1 MTDPTL
7 ITLLTVTAAFLF
19 AFGTPLLLII
29 GLWVVGMQLIFDFP
43 LANVGSAMFEGLNS
57 FALLAAPLFI
67 LTGDLISAGGIA
79 RRMSDFALS
88 FLGWVRGGLGMASIG
103 ACGMFAAISG
113 SNAATTATI
122 GSITY
127 PTMVEEGYEKHFS
140 AATAAAGGTV
150 GIIIPPSILFIV
162 YGFLISLP
170 ISELFLAGII
180 PGFLM
185 VAVMMIACYV
195 VSRRRGYGRITAFEM
210 RRVRQTFPGATI
222 GIVAMV
228 IVLGGI
234 YAGVFSPTEA
244 SAVTV
249 VYCLFAGLLVTRETK
264 WRKLPDI
271 FLRSATIIG
280 IIVPLVAVS
289 IMMQEILAVIGAREY
304 IEGILTQLGGYY
316 TILFVMMGMVLAAG
330 TLLESVPNTIIL
342 APILAPIA
350 ASIGVDPFH
359 FAVVFLIGDAIGF
372 ITPPYGLNLYVA
384 SGITGLPYFRI
395 VREVIPY
402 LVSLLCIW
410 VVVALVPQL
419 STFLIQFAGLGGG
432 GLIQRLG
439 GE

>member
-1 MTDPTL
+1 MSDPVI
-7 ITLLTVTAAFLF
+7 ITLLTLAALF
-19 AFGTPLLLII
+19 FFAAGTPLMLII
-29 GLWVVGMQLIFDFP
+29 GLWVIGMQLIFDFP
-43 LANVGSAMFEGLNS
+43 LANVGSSMFEGLNS

-79 RRMSDFALS
+79 RRMSDFALAI
-88 FLGWVRGGLGMASIG
+88 LGWIRGGLGMASIA

-127 PTMVEEGYEKHFS
+127 PTMCRQNYEKHFS

-162 YGFLISLP
+162 YGYLIGLP

-180 PGFLM
+180 PGIMMVLAMM
-185 VAVMMIACYV
+185 VACYW
-195 VSRRRGYGRITAFEM
+195 VSRRRSYGVVHPFEKKEVQ
-210 RRVRQTFPGATI
+210 RTFPGASI
-222 GIVAMV
+222 GIVAIF
-228 IVLGGI
+228 IVLYGI
-234 YAGVFSPTEA
+234 YTGIFSPTEA

-249 VYCLFAGLLVTRETK
+249 VYCLLAGLFVTRETK
-264 WRKLPDI
+264 WRKLPSI
-271 FLRSATIIG
+271 FFRSAVIIG

-289 IMMQEILAVIGAREY
+289 IMMQEILAVIGAKEFV
-304 IEGILTQLGGYY
+304 EGILNQLGGYY
-316 TILFVMMGMVLAAG
+316 VVLFCMMGMVLAAG

-350 ASIGVDPFH
+350 HGLGVDPFH
-359 FAVVFLIGDAIGF
+359 FAVIFLIGDSIGF

-395 VREVIPY
+395 VRQVMPY
-402 LVSLLCIW
+402 LFSLL
-410 VVVALVPQL
+410 VVWGIVAMVPDL
-419 STFLIQFAGLGGG
+419 STWLVKFAGLGGA
-432 GLIQRLG
+432 GLTLN
-439 GE
+439 

>member
-1 MTDPTL
+1 MPDAVLITL
-7 ITLLTVTAAFLF
+7 ITLIAFTIFVT
-19 AFGTPLLLII
+19 GTPLMLII
-29 GLWVVGMQLIFDFP
+29 GLWVIGMQLIFDFP
-43 LANVGSAMFEGLNS
+43 LANVGSSMFEGLNS

-79 RRMSDFALS
+79 RRMSDFALAI
-88 FLGWVRGGLGMASIG
+88 LGWVRGGLGMASLG

-127 PTMVEEGYEKHFS
+127 PTMVKQGYEKNFS

-162 YGFLISLP
+162 YGYLISLP

-180 PGFLM
+180 PGILM
-185 VAVMMIACYV
+185 VAVMMIACYI
-195 VSRRRGYGRITAFEM
+195 VSRRRAYGEIIPFELEKL
-210 RRVRQTFPGATI
+210 RKTFPGASI
-222 GIVAMV
+222 GIMAIF

-234 YAGVFSPTEA
+234 YAGIFSPTEA

-249 VYCLFAGLLVTRETK
+249 VYCLLAGLFVTRETK
-264 WRKLPDI
+264 WKALPDI
-271 FLRSATIIG
+271 FFRSAIIIG

-289 IMMQEILAVIGAREY
+289 IMMQEILAVIGAKEF
-304 IEGILTQLGGYY
+304 IEGLLTGLGGYY

-330 TLLESVPNTIIL
+330 TILESVPNTIIL

-350 ASIGVDPFH
+350 VTIGVDPFH
-359 FAVVFLIGDAIGF
+359 FAVIFLIGDAIGF

-384 SGITGLPYFRI
+384 SGITGLPYFQI
-395 VREVIPY
+395 VRQVLPY
-402 LVSLLCIW
+402 LFSLIFIW
-410 VVVALVPQL
+410 VVIALIPEL
-419 STFLIQFAGLGGG
+419 STWLVQFAGLGGA
-432 GLIQRLG
+432 GLRS
-439 GE
+439 

>member
-1 MTDPTL
+1 MSDPVIITL
-7 ITLLTVTAAFLF
+7 ITLAALF
-19 AFGTPLLLII
+19 FFAAGTPLMLII
-29 GLWVVGMQLIFDFP
+29 GLWVIGMQLIFDFP

-79 RRMSDFALS
+79 RRMSDFALAI
-88 FLGWVRGGLGMASIG
+88 LGWIRGGLGMASIA

-127 PTMVEEGYEKHFS
+127 PTMCRQNYEKHFS

-162 YGFLISLP
+162 YGYLIGLP

-180 PGFLM
+180 PGIMMVLAMM
-185 VAVMMIACYV
+185 VACYW
-195 VSRRRGYGRITAFEM
+195 VSRRRSYGVVHPFEKKEVQ
-210 RRVRQTFPGATI
+210 RTFPGASI
-222 GIVAMV
+222 GIVAIF
-228 IVLGGI
+228 IVLYGI
-234 YAGVFSPTEA
+234 YTGIFSPTEA

-249 VYCLFAGLLVTRETK
+249 VYCLLAGLLVTRETK
-264 WRKLPDI
+264 WRKLPSI
-271 FLRSATIIG
+271 FFRSAVIIG

-289 IMMQEILAVIGAREY
+289 IMMQEILAVIGAKEFV
-304 IEGILTQLGGYY
+304 EGILSQLGGYY
-316 TILFVMMGMVLAAG
+316 VVLFCMMGMVLAAG

-350 ASIGVDPFH
+350 HGLGVDPFH
-359 FAVVFLIGDAIGF
+359 FAVIFLIGDSIGF

-395 VREVIPY
+395 VRQVMPY
-402 LVSLLCIW
+402 LFSLL
-410 VVVALVPQL
+410 VVWGIVAMVPDL
-419 STFLIQFAGLGGG
+419 STWLVKFAGLGGA
-432 GLIQRLG
+432 GLTLN
-439 GE
+439 

>member
-1 MTDPTL
+1 MSDPVI
-7 ITLLTVTAAFLF
+7 ITLLTLAALF
-19 AFGTPLLLII
+19 FFAAGTPLMLII
-29 GLWVVGMQLIFDFP
+29 GLWVIGMQLIFDFP
-43 LANVGSAMFEGLNS
+43 LANVGSSMFEGLNS

-79 RRMSDFALS
+79 RRMSDFALAI
-88 FLGWVRGGLGMASIG
+88 LGWIRGGLGMASIA

-127 PTMVEEGYEKHFS
+127 PTMCRQNYEKHFS

-162 YGFLISLP
+162 YGYLIGLP

-180 PGFLM
+180 PGIMMVLAMM
-185 VAVMMIACYV
+185 VACYW
-195 VSRRRGYGRITAFEM
+195 VSRRRSYGVVHPFEKKEVQ
-210 RRVRQTFPGATI
+210 RTFPGASI
-222 GIVAMV
+222 GIVAIF
-228 IVLGGI
+228 IVLYGI
-234 YAGVFSPTEA
+234 YTGIFSPTEA

-249 VYCLFAGLLVTRETK
+249 VYCLLAGLFVTRETK
-264 WRKLPDI
+264 WRKLPSI
-271 FLRSATIIG
+271 FFRSAVIIG

-289 IMMQEILAVIGAREY
+289 IMMQEILAVIGAKEFV
-304 IEGILTQLGGYY
+304 EGILSQLGGYY
-316 TILFVMMGMVLAAG
+316 VVLFCMMGMVLAAG

-350 ASIGVDPFH
+350 HGLGVDPFH
-359 FAVVFLIGDAIGF
+359 FAVIFLIGDSIGF

-395 VREVIPY
+395 VRQVIPY
-402 LVSLLCIW
+402 LFSLLIVW
-410 VVVALVPQL
+410 GIVAMVPDL
-419 STFLIQFAGLGGG
+419 STWLVKFAGLGGA
-432 GLIQRLG
+432 GLTLN
-439 GE
+439 

>member
-1 MTDPTL
+1 MSDPVL
-7 ITLLTVTAAFLF
+7 ITLLTLAAVTLF
-19 AFGTPLLLII
+19 ATGTPLMLII
-29 GLWVVGMQLIFDFP
+29 GMWVIGMQLIFDFP
-43 LANVGSAMFEGLNS
+43 LANVGSSMFEGLNS

-67 LTGDLISAGGIA
+67 LTGDLISAGGLA
-79 RRMSDFALS
+79 RRMSDFALAI
-88 FLGWVRGGLGMASIG
+88 LGWVRGGLGMASLG

-127 PTMVEEGYEKHFS
+127 PTMVKQGYDKNFS

-162 YGFLISLP
+162 YGYLISLP

-180 PGFLM
+180 PGILM
-185 VAVMMIACYV
+185 VAVMMIACYI
-195 VSRRRGYGRITAFEM
+195 VSRRKNYGQIVPFDLSIL
-210 RRVRQTFPGATI
+210 RQTLPGASI
-222 GIVAMV
+222 GLFAIV

-234 YAGVFSPTEA
+234 YTGIFSPTEA

-249 VYCLFAGLLVTRETK
+249 VYCLLAGMLITRETK

-271 FLRSATIIG
+271 FFRSGIIIG

-289 IMMQEILAVIGAREY
+289 IMMQEILAVIGAREF
-304 IEGILTQLGGYY
+304 ISMILTGLGGFY

-350 ASIGVDPFH
+350 VTIGVDPFH
-359 FAVVFLIGDAIGF
+359 FAVIFLIGDAIGF

-384 SGITGLPYFRI
+384 SGITGLPYFGI
-395 VREVIPY
+395 VRQVLPY
-402 LVSLLCIW
+402 LISLLIIW
-410 VVVALVPQL
+410 VIVALVPEL
-419 STFLIQFAGLGGG
+419 STWLIKFAGLGGG
-432 GLIQRLG
+432 GLTLQN
-439 GE
+439 

>member
-1 MTDPTL
+1 MSDPVL
-7 ITLLTVTAAFLF
+7 ITLLTLAAVTFF
-19 AFGTPLLLII
+19 ATGTPLLLII
-29 GLWVVGMQLIFDFP
+29 GMWVIGMQLIFDFP
-43 LANVGSAMFEGLNS
+43 LANVGSSMFEGLNS

-67 LTGDLISAGGIA
+67 LTGDLISAGGLA
-79 RRMSDFALS
+79 RRMSDFALAI
-88 FLGWVRGGLGMASIG
+88 LGWVRGGLGMASLG

-127 PTMVEEGYEKHFS
+127 PTMVKQGYDKNFS

-162 YGFLISLP
+162 YGYLISLP

-180 PGFLM
+180 PGILM
-185 VAVMMIACYV
+185 VAVMMIACYI
-195 VSRRRGYGRITAFEM
+195 VSRRRNYGHIVPFDLAIL
-210 RRVRQTFPGATI
+210 RQTLPGASI
-222 GIVAMV
+222 GLFAIV

-234 YAGVFSPTEA
+234 YTGTFSPTEA

-249 VYCLFAGLLVTRETK
+249 VYCLLAGMLITRETK

-271 FLRSATIIG
+271 FFRSGIIIG

-289 IMMQEILAVIGAREY
+289 IMMQEILAVIGAREF
-304 IEGILTQLGGYY
+304 ISMILTGLGGFY

-350 ASIGVDPFH
+350 VTIGVDPFH
-359 FAVVFLIGDAIGF
+359 FAVIFLIGDAIGF

-384 SGITGLPYFRI
+384 SGITGLPYFGI
-395 VREVIPY
+395 VRQVLPY
-402 LVSLLCIW
+402 LISLLIIW
-410 VVVALVPQL
+410 VIVALVPEL
-419 STFLIQFAGLGGG
+419 STWLIKFAGLGGG
-432 GLIQRLG
+432 GLTLQN
-439 GE
+439 

>member
-1 MTDPTL
+1 MSDPVL
-7 ITLLTVTAAFLF
+7 ITLLTLAAVTLF
-19 AFGTPLLLII
+19 ATGTPLMLII
-29 GLWVVGMQLIFDFP
+29 GMWVIGMQLIFDFP
-43 LANVGSAMFEGLNS
+43 LANVGSSMFEGLNS

-67 LTGDLISAGGIA
+67 LTGDLISAGGLA
-79 RRMSDFALS
+79 RRMSDFALAI
-88 FLGWVRGGLGMASIG
+88 LGWVRGGLGMASLG

-127 PTMVEEGYEKHFS
+127 PTMVKQGYDKNFS

-162 YGFLISLP
+162 YGYLISLP

-180 PGFLM
+180 PGILM
-185 VAVMMIACYV
+185 VAVMMIACYI
-195 VSRRRGYGRITAFEM
+195 VSRRKNYGQIVPFDLS
-210 RRVRQTFPGATI
+210 VLRQTLPGASI
-222 GIVAMV
+222 GLFAIF

-234 YAGVFSPTEA
+234 YTGIFSPTEA

-249 VYCLFAGLLVTRETK
+249 VYCLLAGMLITRETK

-271 FLRSATIIG
+271 FFRSGIIIG

-289 IMMQEILAVIGAREY
+289 IMMQEILAVIGAREF
-304 IEGILTQLGGYY
+304 ISMILTGLGGFY

-350 ASIGVDPFH
+350 VTIGVDPFH
-359 FAVVFLIGDAIGF
+359 FAVIFLIGDAIGF

-384 SGITGLPYFRI
+384 SGITGLPYFGI
-395 VREVIPY
+395 VRQVLPY
-402 LVSLLCIW
+402 LISLLIIW
-410 VVVALVPQL
+410 VIVALVPEL
-419 STFLIQFAGLGGG
+419 STWLIKFAGLGGG
-432 GLIQRLG
+432 GLTLQN
-439 GE
+439 

>member
-1 MTDPTL
+1 MSDPVL
-7 ITLLTVTAAFLF
+7 ITLLTLAAVTLF
-19 AFGTPLLLII
+19 ATGTPLMLII
-29 GLWVVGMQLIFDFP
+29 GMWVIGMQLIFDFP
-43 LANVGSAMFEGLNS
+43 LANVGSSMFEGLNS

-67 LTGDLISAGGIA
+67 LTGDLISAGGLA
-79 RRMSDFALS
+79 RRMSDFALAL
-88 FLGWVRGGLGMASIG
+88 LGWVRGGLGMASLG

-127 PTMVEEGYEKHFS
+127 PTMVKQGYDKNFS

-162 YGFLISLP
+162 YGYLISLP

-180 PGFLM
+180 PGILM
-185 VAVMMIACYV
+185 VAVMMIACYI
-195 VSRRRGYGRITAFEM
+195 VSRRKNYGQIVPFDLS
-210 RRVRQTFPGATI
+210 VLRQTLPGASI
-222 GIVAMV
+222 GLFAIF

-234 YAGVFSPTEA
+234 YTGIFSPTEA

-249 VYCLFAGLLVTRETK
+249 VYCLLAGMLITRETK

-271 FLRSATIIG
+271 FFRSGIIIG

-289 IMMQEILAVIGAREY
+289 IMMQEILAVIGAREF
-304 IEGILTQLGGYY
+304 ISMLLTGLGGFY

-350 ASIGVDPFH
+350 VTIGVDPFH
-359 FAVVFLIGDAIGF
+359 FAVIFLIGDAIGF

-384 SGITGLPYFRI
+384 SGITGLPYFGI
-395 VREVIPY
+395 VRQVLPY
-402 LVSLLCIW
+402 LISLLIIW
-410 VVVALVPQL
+410 VIVALVPEL
-419 STFLIQFAGLGGG
+419 STFLIKFAGLGGG
-432 GLIQRLG
+432 GLTLQN
-439 GE
+439 

>member
-1 MTDPTL
+1 MPDAVLITL
-7 ITLLTVTAAFLF
+7 ITLIAFTLFVT
-19 AFGTPLLLII
+19 GTPLMLII
-29 GLWVVGMQLIFDFP
+29 GLWVIGMQLIFDFP
-43 LANVGSAMFEGLNS
+43 LANVGSSMFEGLNS

-79 RRMSDFALS
+79 RRMSDFALAI
-88 FLGWVRGGLGMASIG
+88 LGWVRGGLGMASLG

-127 PTMVEEGYEKHFS
+127 PTMVKQGYDKNFS

-162 YGFLISLP
+162 YGYLISLP

-180 PGFLM
+180 PGILM
-185 VAVMMIACYV
+185 VGVMMVACYI
-195 VSRRRGYGRITAFEM
+195 VSRRRTYGEIIPFELEKL
-210 RRVRQTFPGATI
+210 RKTFPGASI
-222 GIVAMV
+222 GIIAIF

-234 YAGVFSPTEA
+234 YAGIFSPTEA

-249 VYCLFAGLLVTRETK
+249 VYCLLAGLFVTRETK
-264 WRKLPDI
+264 WKALPDI
-271 FLRSATIIG
+271 FFRSAIIIG

-289 IMMQEILAVIGAREY
+289 IMMQEILAVIGAKEF
-304 IEGILTQLGGYY
+304 IEGLLTGLGGYY

-330 TLLESVPNTIIL
+330 TILESVPNTIIL

-350 ASIGVDPFH
+350 VTIGVDPFH
-359 FAVVFLIGDAIGF
+359 FAVIFLIGDAIGF

-384 SGITGLPYFRI
+384 SGITGLPYFQI
-395 VREVIPY
+395 VRQVLPY
-402 LVSLLCIW
+402 LFSLIFIW
-410 VVVALVPQL
+410 VVIALIPEL
-419 STFLIQFAGLGGG
+419 STWLVQFAGLGGA
-432 GLIQRLG
+432 GLRN
-439 GE
+439 

>member
-1 MTDPTL
+1 MPDAII
-7 ITLLTVTAAFLF
+7 ITLLTLCAFTLFVT
-19 AFGTPLLLII
+19 GTPLMLII
-29 GLWVVGMQLIFDFP
+29 GLWVIGMQIIFDFP
-43 LANVGSAMFEGLNS
+43 LANVGSSMFEGLNS

-79 RRMSDFALS
+79 RRMSDFALAI
-88 FLGWVRGGLGMASIG
+88 LGWVRGGLGMASLG

-127 PTMVEEGYEKHFS
+127 PTMVKQGYDKNFS

-162 YGFLISLP
+162 YGYLISLP

-180 PGFLM
+180 PGILM

-195 VSRRRGYGRITAFEM
+195 VSRRKGYGQIIPFELTVL
-210 RRVRQTFPGATI
+210 RRTFPGASI
-222 GIVAMV
+222 GILAIF

-234 YAGVFSPTEA
+234 YAGIFSPTEA

-249 VYCLFAGLLVTRETK
+249 VYCLLAGLFVTKETK
-264 WRKLPDI
+264 IKALPDI
-271 FLRSATIIG
+271 FFRSAIIIG

-289 IMMQEILAVIGAREY
+289 IMMQEILAVIGAKEF
-304 IEGILTQLGGYY
+304 IEGLLTGLGGYY

-330 TLLESVPNTIIL
+330 TVLESVPNTIIL

-350 ASIGVDPFH
+350 VTIGVDPFH
-359 FAVVFLIGDAIGF
+359 FAVIFLIGDAIGF

-384 SGITGLPYFRI
+384 SGITGLPYFQI
-395 VREVIPY
+395 VRQVLPY
-402 LVSLLCIW
+402 LFSLIFIW
-410 VVVALVPQL
+410 VVVALIPEL
-419 STFLIQFAGLGGG
+419 STFLVQFAGLGGA
-432 GLIQRLG
+432 GLRN
-439 GE
+439 

>member
-1 MTDPTL
+1 M
-7 ITLLTVTAAFLF
+7 
-19 AFGTPLLLII
+19 
-29 GLWVVGMQLIFDFP
+29 
-43 LANVGSAMFEGLNS
+43 
-57 FALLAAPLFI
+57 LAAPLFI
-67 LTGDLISAGGIA
+67 LTGDLISAGGLA
-79 RRMSDFALS
+79 RRMSDFALAL
-88 FLGWVRGGLGMASIG
+88 LGWVRGGLGMASLG

-127 PTMVEEGYEKHFS
+127 PTMVKQGYDKNFS

-162 YGFLISLP
+162 YGYLISLP

-180 PGFLM
+180 PGILM
-185 VAVMMIACYV
+185 VAVMMIACYI
-195 VSRRRGYGRITAFEM
+195 VSRRKNYGHITPFKLSIL
-210 RRVRQTFPGATI
+210 RQTLPGASI
-222 GIVAMV
+222 GMFAIF

-234 YAGVFSPTEA
+234 YTGVFSPTEA

-249 VYCLFAGLLVTRETK
+249 VYCLLAGMLITRETK

-271 FLRSATIIG
+271 FFRSGIIIG

-289 IMMQEILAVIGAREY
+289 IMMQEILAVIGAREF
-304 IEGILTQLGGYY
+304 ISMLLTGLGGFY

-350 ASIGVDPFH
+350 VTIGVDPFH
-359 FAVVFLIGDAIGF
+359 FAVIFLIGDAIGF

-384 SGITGLPYFRI
+384 SGITGLPYFGI
-395 VREVIPY
+395 VRQVLPY
-402 LVSLLCIW
+402 LISLLIIW
-410 VVVALVPQL
+410 VIVALVPEL
-419 STFLIQFAGLGGG
+419 STFLIKFAGLGGG
-432 GLIQRLG
+432 GLTLQN
-439 GE
+439 

>member
-1 MTDPTL
+1 MPDAVLITL
-7 ITLLTVTAAFLF
+7 ITLIAFTLFVT
-19 AFGTPLLLII
+19 GTPLMLII
-29 GLWVVGMQLIFDFP
+29 GLWVIGMQLIFDFP
-43 LANVGSAMFEGLNS
+43 LANVGSSMFEGLNS

-79 RRMSDFALS
+79 RRMSDFALAI
-88 FLGWVRGGLGMASIG
+88 LGWVRGGLGMASLG

-127 PTMVEEGYEKHFS
+127 PTMVKQGYEKNFS

-162 YGFLISLP
+162 YGYLISLP

-180 PGFLM
+180 PGILM
-185 VAVMMIACYV
+185 VAVMMIACYI
-195 VSRRRGYGRITAFEM
+195 VSRRRAYGEIIPFELEKL
-210 RRVRQTFPGATI
+210 RKTFPGASI
-222 GIVAMV
+222 GIMAIF

-234 YAGVFSPTEA
+234 YAGIFSPTEA

-249 VYCLFAGLLVTRETK
+249 VYCLLAGLFVTRETK
-264 WRKLPDI
+264 WKALPDI
-271 FLRSATIIG
+271 FFRSAIIIG

-289 IMMQEILAVIGAREY
+289 IMMQEILAVIGAKEF
-304 IEGILTQLGGYY
+304 IEGLLTGLGGYY

-330 TLLESVPNTIIL
+330 TILESVPNTIIL

-350 ASIGVDPFH
+350 VTIGVDPFH
-359 FAVVFLIGDAIGF
+359 FAVIFLIGDAIGF

-384 SGITGLPYFRI
+384 SGITGLPYFQI
-395 VREVIPY
+395 VRQVLPY
-402 LVSLLCIW
+402 LFSLIFIW
-410 VVVALVPQL
+410 VVIALIPEL
-419 STFLIQFAGLGGG
+419 STWLVQFAGLGGA
-432 GLIQRLG
+432 GLRN
-439 GE
+439 

>member
-1 MTDPTL
+1 MSDPVL
-7 ITLLTVTAAFLF
+7 ITLLTLAAVTLF
-19 AFGTPLLLII
+19 ATGTPLMLII
-29 GLWVVGMQLIFDFP
+29 GMWVIGMQLIFDFP
-43 LANVGSAMFEGLNS
+43 LANVGSSMFEGLNS

-67 LTGDLISAGGIA
+67 LTGDLISAGGLA
-79 RRMSDFALS
+79 RRMSDFALAI
-88 FLGWVRGGLGMASIG
+88 LGWVRGGLGMASLG

-127 PTMVEEGYEKHFS
+127 PTMVKQGYDKNFS

-162 YGFLISLP
+162 YGYLISLP

-180 PGFLM
+180 PGILM
-185 VAVMMIACYV
+185 VAVMMIACYI
-195 VSRRRGYGRITAFEM
+195 VSRRKNYGQIVPFKLSIL
-210 RRVRQTFPGATI
+210 RQTLPGASI
-222 GIVAMV
+222 GMFAIF

-234 YAGVFSPTEA
+234 YTGVFSPTEA

-249 VYCLFAGLLVTRETK
+249 VYCLLAGMLITRETK

-271 FLRSATIIG
+271 FFRSGIIIG

-289 IMMQEILAVIGAREY
+289 IMMQEILAVIGAREF
-304 IEGILTQLGGYY
+304 ISMLLTGLGGFY

-350 ASIGVDPFH
+350 VTIGVDPFH
-359 FAVVFLIGDAIGF
+359 FAVIFLIGDAIGF

-384 SGITGLPYFRI
+384 SGITGLPYFGI
-395 VREVIPY
+395 VRQVLPY
-402 LVSLLCIW
+402 LISLLIIW
-410 VVVALVPQL
+410 VIVALVPEL
-419 STFLIQFAGLGGG
+419 STFLIKFAGLGGG
-432 GLIQRLG
+432 GLTLQN
-439 GE
+439 

>member
-1 MTDPTL
+1 MSDPVL
-7 ITLLTVTAAFLF
+7 ITLLTLAAVTLF
-19 AFGTPLLLII
+19 ATGTPLMLII
-29 GLWVVGMQLIFDFP
+29 GMWVIGMQLIFDFP
-43 LANVGSAMFEGLNS
+43 LANVGSSMFEGLNS

-67 LTGDLISAGGIA
+67 LTGDLISAGGLA
-79 RRMSDFALS
+79 RRMSDFALAI
-88 FLGWVRGGLGMASIG
+88 LGWVRGGLGMASLG

-127 PTMVEEGYEKHFS
+127 PTMVKQGYDKNFS

-162 YGFLISLP
+162 YGYLISLP

-180 PGFLM
+180 PGILM
-185 VAVMMIACYV
+185 VAVMMIACYI
-195 VSRRRGYGRITAFEM
+195 VSRRKNYGQIVPFDLS
-210 RRVRQTFPGATI
+210 VLRQTLPGASI
-222 GIVAMV
+222 GLFALF

-234 YAGVFSPTEA
+234 YTGIFSPTEA

-249 VYCLFAGLLVTRETK
+249 VYCLLAGMLITRETK

-271 FLRSATIIG
+271 FFRSGIIIG

-289 IMMQEILAVIGAREY
+289 IMMQEILAVIGAREF
-304 IEGILTQLGGYY
+304 ISMILTGLGGFY

-350 ASIGVDPFH
+350 VTIGVDPFH
-359 FAVVFLIGDAIGF
+359 FAVIFLIGDAIGF

-384 SGITGLPYFRI
+384 SGITGLPYFGI
-395 VREVIPY
+395 VRQVLPY
-402 LVSLLCIW
+402 LISLLIIW
-410 VVVALVPQL
+410 VIVALVPEL
-419 STFLIQFAGLGGG
+419 STWLIKFAGLGGG
-432 GLIQRLG
+432 GLTLQN
-439 GE
+439 

>member
-1 MTDPTL
+1 MSDPVI
-7 ITLLTVTAAFLF
+7 ITLLTVAALF
-19 AFGTPLLLII
+19 FFAAGTPLMLII

-43 LANVGSAMFEGLNS
+43 LANVGSSMFEGLNS

-79 RRMSDFALS
+79 RRMSDFALAI
-88 FLGWVRGGLGMASIG
+88 LGWIRGGLGMASIA

-127 PTMVEEGYEKHFS
+127 PTMCKQNYEKHFS

-162 YGFLISLP
+162 YGYLIGLP

-180 PGFLM
+180 PGIMMVMAMM
-185 VAVMMIACYV
+185 VACYW
-195 VSRRRGYGRITAFEM
+195 VSRRRSYGVVHTFEKKEVQ
-210 RRVRQTFPGATI
+210 RTFPGASI
-222 GIVAMV
+222 GIVAIF
-228 IVLGGI
+228 IVLYGI
-234 YAGVFSPTEA
+234 YTGIFSPTEA

-249 VYCLFAGLLVTRETK
+249 VYCLLAGLFVTRETK
-264 WRKLPDI
+264 WWALPSI
-271 FLRSATIIG
+271 FFRSAVIIG

-289 IMMQEILAVIGAREY
+289 IMMQEILAVIGAKEFV
-304 IEGILTQLGGYY
+304 EGLLNQLGGYY
-316 TILFVMMGMVLAAG
+316 VVLFCMMGMVLAAG

-350 ASIGVDPFH
+350 HGLGVDPFH
-359 FAVVFLIGDAIGF
+359 FAVIFLIGDSIGF

-395 VREVIPY
+395 VRQVIPY
-402 LVSLLCIW
+402 LFALL
-410 VVVALVPQL
+410 VVWGIVAMVPDL
-419 STFLIQFAGLGGG
+419 STWLVKFAGLGGA
-432 GLIQRLG
+432 GLTLN
-439 GE
+439 

>member
-1 MTDPTL
+1 MPDAVLITL
-7 ITLLTVTAAFLF
+7 ITLIAFTIFVT
-19 AFGTPLLLII
+19 GTPLMLII
-29 GLWVVGMQLIFDFP
+29 GLWVIGMQLIFDFP
-43 LANVGSAMFEGLNS
+43 LANVGSSMFEGLNS

-79 RRMSDFALS
+79 RRMSDFALAI
-88 FLGWVRGGLGMASIG
+88 LGWVRGGLGMASLG

-127 PTMVEEGYEKHFS
+127 PTMVKQGYEKNFS

-162 YGFLISLP
+162 YGYLISLP

-180 PGFLM
+180 PGILM
-185 VAVMMIACYV
+185 VAVMMIACYI
-195 VSRRRGYGRITAFEM
+195 VSRRRAYGEIIPFELEKL
-210 RRVRQTFPGATI
+210 RKTFPGASI
-222 GIVAMV
+222 GIMAIF

-234 YAGVFSPTEA
+234 YAGIFSPTEA

-249 VYCLFAGLLVTRETK
+249 VYCLLAGLFVTRETK
-264 WRKLPDI
+264 WKALPDI
-271 FLRSATIIG
+271 FFRSAIIIG

-289 IMMQEILAVIGAREY
+289 IMMQEILAVIGAKEF
-304 IEGILTQLGGYY
+304 IEGLLTGLGGYY

-330 TLLESVPNTIIL
+330 TILESVPNTIIL

-350 ASIGVDPFH
+350 VTIGVDPFH
-359 FAVVFLIGDAIGF
+359 FAVIFLIGDAIGF

-384 SGITGLPYFRI
+384 SGITGLPYFQI
-395 VREVIPY
+395 VRQVLPY
-402 LVSLLCIW
+402 LFSLIFIW
-410 VVVALVPQL
+410 VVIALIPEL
-419 STFLIQFAGLGGG
+419 STWLVQFAGLGGA
-432 GLIQRLG
+432 GLRN
-439 GE
+439 